1 MSVTV
6 LCQTSDRCQ
15 QTDITQHD
23 KPHVRALPDGKA
35 VVGNCR
41 I

>member
-15 QTDITQHD
+15 QTDITHD